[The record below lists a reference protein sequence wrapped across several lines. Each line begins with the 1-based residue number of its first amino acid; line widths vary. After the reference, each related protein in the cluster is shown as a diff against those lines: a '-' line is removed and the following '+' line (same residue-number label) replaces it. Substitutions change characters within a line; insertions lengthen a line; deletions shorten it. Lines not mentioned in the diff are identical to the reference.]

1 MDHENREILGR
12 FEEPPDGSAAFVLR
26 CRDIVIRRMVW
37 TRPARWAWLGTAGT
51 LSAAY
56 GLSEP
61 VGLVFPENAGV
72 LLGREAGSASSA
84 PFFLQSGRPE
94 RVAWDGAGSCLVLW
108 AERSTLQGVGENLAD
123 LPRQV
128 AETVLTRS
136 LRGLLTAA
144 ADALR
149 TGPAPTPA
157 AQYALERLLLDGARG
172 MIVEA
177 DATAARKRGEGV
189 YERTLALIRVKAS
202 DQEYSVAAL
211 AADLGL
217 SERHLQRAFAEHDR
231 SPRGT
236 LRRARVDL
244 ALEMLRDPDADRLTL
259 DEIALRSG
267 FADATA
273 MRACFVRESLDT
285 PRRLRRDRARSR
297 LVGADRS
304 GADAA

>member
-12 FEEPPDGSAAFVLR
+12 FEEAPDGSAAFVLR
-26 CRDIVIRRMVW
+26 CRDIVIRRMTW
-37 TRPARWAWLGTAGT
+37 PRPARWGWLGTAGT

-56 GLSEP
+56 GLTEP
-61 VGLVFPENAGV
+61 AGLVFPENAGV
-72 LLGREAGSASSA
+72 ILGREAGVASSA

-94 RVAWDGAGSCLVLW
+94 HVAWDGAGSCLVLW
-108 AERSTLQGVGENLAD
+108 TERRALQGFGEDAD

-128 AETVLTRS
+128 AETVLTRT

-149 TGPAPTPA
+149 TGPAPAPA
-157 AQYALERLLLDGARG
+157 AEYALERLLLEGARG
-172 MIVEA
+172 VIVETDGA
-177 DATAARKRGEGV
+177 AARKRGEGV
-189 YERTLALIRVKAS
+189 YERALALIRVKAS

-236 LRRARVDL
+236 LRRARVGL
-244 ALEMLRDPDADRLTL
+244 ALEMLRDPDADGLTL

-285 PRRLRRDRARSR
+285 PRRLRRDR
-297 LVGADRS
+297 DRS
-304 GADAA
+304 SLAHGDPGGADAA